1 MENTKVY
8 MALNCCLKIT
18 MPNLHKIGLKMREL
32 CFKNLAPL
40 RVGPRAS
47 LHYPTPPQENVPLGH
62 IFSLL
67 AMNGP
72 LPAQAKIREN
82 TEYIFFVL
90 FPQASLPSMNFN
102 ISKMVY
108 YILGLNFKLLC
119 FKVIVIHYH
128 TLIYTSCS

>member
-1 MENTKVY
+1 
-8 MALNCCLKIT
+8 

-82 TEYIFFVL
+82 TEYIFFCSI
-90 FPQASLPSMNFN
+90 PPSLVAKYEF
-102 ISKMVY
+102 
-108 YILGLNFKLLC
+108 
-119 FKVIVIHYH
+119 
-128 TLIYTSCS
+128 